1 MSSAPLPFLFVN
13 PRSLPS
19 MNSSNLNVHHLSDVV
34 VGTAVGL
41 IAAAFKKEEGRT
53 PLTSA
58 ELDYPILI
66 QSSFCLLPFYFCLFL
81 DVLRAAP
88 FLVRQSPEFA
98 FDEFVESQCAPP
110 VRRGCGNRCRAH
122 HGGFC
127 LETFRKRQKAKRKK
141 EERRSPVPSRT
152 IRSLF
157 SLHFAFC
164 LFTFAFPRCPPR
176 RRLSCSLIRGVYLR

>member
-1 MSSAPLPFLFVN
+1 MSSAPAPFLFVN

-41 IAAAFKKEEGRT
+41 IAAAFVWRHLGKG
-53 PLTSA
+53 
-58 ELDYPILI
+58 
-66 QSSFCLLPFYFCLFL
+66 
-81 DVLRAAP
+81 
-88 FLVRQSPEFA
+88 
-98 FDEFVESQCAPP
+98 
-110 VRRGCGNRCRAH
+110 
-122 HGGFC
+122 
-127 LETFRKRQKAKRKK
+127 KRQKAKRKNV
-141 EERRSPVPSRT
+141 ERRSPVPSRT